1 MNVRHSSFIL
11 HPSSFRKG
19 VMAKI
24 RTILYRTGT
33 ALAVLLA
40 VVVAI
45 PLALL
50 LALLIYLFT
59 LFTLIRTVIGG
70 CLGRARR
77 GSPDP
82 AASRPGK
89 ASSGDLPNPPQVL
102 ANG

>member
-1 MNVRHSSFIL
+1 
-11 HPSSFRKG
+11 
-19 VMAKI
+19 MAKI
-24 RTILYRTGT
+24 RTILSRTGT

-50 LALLIYLFT
+50 LALVIYLFT
-59 LFTLIRTVIGG
+59 LVTLVRTVIGG
-70 CLGRARR
+70 CLGRFLKGR
-77 GSPDP
+77 G
-82 AASRPGK
+82 GK